1 MKKLNFLNKLREEG
15 KLELVEPSEELCLS
29 YLEKAEN
36 CLKSAR
42 LLVQNNLY
50 ENSIIN
56 SYYTMYNSLLALLF
70 KVGVKSENHA
80 ASILF
85 LEKLFDLIDLFKIIS
100 SAKGERIDKQYYVT
114 SKQNFI
120 ATKDA
125 TKDMLI
131 KAEDFSIKIRLFI
144 KNLNKIDIEKTRE
157 RFSSL
162 LLE

>member
-1 MKKLNFLNKLREEG
+1 MKKLNFLDKLRKEG
-15 KLELVEPSEELCLS
+15 KLGFAEPSEELCLS

-42 LLVQNNLY
+42 LLLQSNLY

-70 KVGVKSENHA
+70 KVGIKSENHT
-80 ASILF
+80 ASILL
-85 LEKLFDLIDLFKIIS
+85 LEKLFNRTDLFGIIS
-100 SAKGERIDKQYYVT
+100 SAKGERIDKQYYVS
-114 SKQNFI
+114 SKQNLI
-120 ATKDA
+120 ATDIS

-144 KNLNKIDIEKTRE
+144 KNSNKIDIEKIRQK
-157 RFSSL
+157 FKSFF
-162 LLE
+162 